1 MKEYEFIKGL
11 EKIIKE
17 NVTLSCGLKFYDD
30 TEGVFSFTVI
40 ETNDDIA
47 LWRLNE
53 MLDTLKRRLYQN
65 GVQSIY
71 CTFGGF
77 NEVNL
82 RCHYLVDV
90 DSEVIIDEG

>member
-1 MKEYEFIKGL
+1 MNEYEFINSLK
-11 EKIIKE
+11 KIIKE
-17 NVTLSCGLKFYDD
+17 NVTLSCGLKFFDD
-30 TEGVFSFTVI
+30 TDGVFSFTVI

-53 MLDTLKRRLYQN
+53 LLDTLKRRLYQN

-82 RCHYLVDV
+82 RCHYIVKDG
-90 DSEVIIDEG
+90 EVIIGDD